1 MFYQTSQVSLPTPA
15 SGTRNPEGGYPPDK
29 KKFSVTSRMGPVFI
43 SVVSGNL
50 RPIENAGSGG
60 SQEGRNLCSG
70 EIRQGFVL
78 LGRFRHVRAFRLFLK
93 IKTLHGLFFE
103 INLLTE
109 IIFFYTFKKK
119 NAQNGLGDL
128 VNSLFFSFHLSK

>member
-29 KKFSVTSRMGPVFI
+29 KKFSVTSRMDPVFI

-60 SQEGRNLCSG
+60 SQEGRNLHMFWRNPPGFRPPRTISTCSG
-70 EIRQGFVL
+70 LQV
-78 LGRFRHVRAFRLFLK
+78 
-93 IKTLHGLFFE
+93 
-103 INLLTE
+103 
-109 IIFFYTFKKK
+109 IFK
-119 NAQNGLGDL
+119 N
-128 VNSLFFSFHLSK
+128 